1 MRDHRDAEVKGL
13 ARFLPSTASKT
24 LATLCITAPPS
35 LMVYL
40 YDTDKLD
47 GIESACAGLVLMV
60 LILVGLA
67 IELTV
72 IVSQAKHGRT
82 HHLCNM
88 HPLLSWKW
96 FRENATFRH
105 YLFLASLF
113 CAGLIIGY
121 LVHKFG

>member
-1 MRDHRDAEVKGL
+1 MQDHRDAEIKGL

-24 LATLCITAPPS
+24 LATLCFTAPPGLS
-35 LMVYL
+35 IYL
-40 YDTDKLD
+40 YDTGKL
-47 GIESACAGLVLMV
+47 GSVESICAGLVLLV

-82 HHLCNM
+82 YQLCNM
-88 HPLLSWKW
+88 HPILSWKW

-105 YLFLASLF
+105 YLFLASIF
-113 CAGLIIGY
+113 FSGLVIGY
-121 LVHKFG
+121 LLHKFG